1 MKKTA
6 AKKMATGTHFA
17 ILQLGV
23 SIWNQWRAAEPLT
36 VPNLKNADL
45 SELHLENINL
55 CRANLRGAKLAKAY
69 LYDAD
74 FQGADLREANLTR
87 ALLIGANLHKANL
100 SGAVLKQAYL
110 AQSDLSNADFTGA
123 QLQKADLKDALLTQA
138 DFANARIAE
147 AELSTSF
154 DLTQQQLNSTRDA
167 HLACFDAA
175 VAAGLSLAPN
185 LESGATVTA
194 STDSTAIENAIVK
207 RRLPAANAPA
217 VELATASADHPIE
230 VLQPAPREPKL
241 SRQSLRQLAAS

>member
-6 AKKMATGTHFA
+6 AKKMATGKHFA

-45 SELHLENINL
+45 SDLHLENINL
-55 CRANLRGAKLAKAY
+55 CRANLRGAKLTKAY

-74 FQGADLREANLTR
+74 FQGADLRDADLTR

-100 SGAVLKQAYL
+100 SGAILKQAYL

-123 QLQKADLKDALLTQA
+123 QLQRADLKDALLTQA

-154 DLTQQQLNSTRDA
+154 DLTQHQLNSTRDA

-175 VAAGLSLAPN
+175 VPEGLSLTPHA
-185 LESGATVTA
+185 G
-194 STDSTAIENAIVK
+194 
-207 RRLPAANAPA
+207 
-217 VELATASADHPIE
+217 LATNIKASADTATTVHTVTKLKLPKATKPATELKAAQEEHPIE
-230 VLQPAPREPKL
+230 VFQPATREPKL
-241 SRQSLRQLAAS
+241 SHQGLRHLAAS